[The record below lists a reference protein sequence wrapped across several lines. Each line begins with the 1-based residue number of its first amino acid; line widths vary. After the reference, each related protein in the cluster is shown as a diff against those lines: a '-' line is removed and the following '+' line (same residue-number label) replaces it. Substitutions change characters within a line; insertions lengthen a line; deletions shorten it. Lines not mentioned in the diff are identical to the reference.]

1 MANDDHNQDTVH
13 PEQDTNQT
21 TSSLPRGTNLDR
33 FVVLEKIGSGGMG
46 VVYAAYDS
54 VLDRKVAVKLL
65 RGDAEGEAAAVRQDR
80 LMREARAMAQLAHP
94 NVNTVFDVGTYQGQV
109 FVAMELIDGLTLTDW
124 LQKKTRSIKEIL
136 DVFIQAGRGLAAAH
150 RAGLIHRDIK
160 PDNLLIGSDGRVRVT
175 DFGLVASH
183 ASDQT
188 TREKKTK
195 SISISSEDSESLTQT
210 GAAMGSPAYMSPEQH
225 RGETLSESSDQF
237 SFCVALFEAL
247 YGQRPFSGDSVE
259 QLAANVIEGRI
270 DESAKSSAVPAWV
283 RQIVLRG
290 LRKNIADR
298 FSSMDTLLAQL
309 QKDPVRKRR
318 AVMTMIAVFVALA
331 AGSWGLY
338 TALTSE
344 KQIACQDSQLHL
356 AGVWDAKRKQAISSA
371 FTETKRPYAKETFEK
386 VKSRLDEY
394 SANWLAVH
402 KSSCEATHIRGDQ
415 SDTIFELRK
424 QCLDRRLSE
433 LKALIDLFA
442 AKSDPKI
449 LDMAVK
455 ATYELTPLMICSDV
469 EFLKARIPLPE
480 NPSKRKKVQALRKR
494 IEQAE
499 ALKRVGKHK
508 DILEEVKNIASEAGK
523 LDYPAIL
530 ADALW
535 LLGDL
540 QSKTNEI
547 SAAEETLNDA
557 GRAAARARDDRLQAR
572 ILTRLIYVIGNLKDR
587 RQSALALAPA
597 ARMAITR
604 AGGDDLLRANLMNHI
619 GVVHDSDG
627 RYAASVEH
635 HQKSLDLFHKVLGEE
650 HPRIATAYDNLGVA
664 LKGQGK
670 YDQAIDNYLKAHT
683 IREKILDKRHPD
695 IGNSLNNLGV
705 VYDEKGDYKK
715 AIAYYRQALE
725 IWTKSLGTDNPRVA
739 MATNNIGS
747 YYNDH
752 AQFEEAL
759 DYFKQSLE
767 IRIRLLGEKHQ
778 YTLRVRENIAI
789 THETMGKFDQA
800 FEEFR
805 EILKLNEE
813 VLGAE
818 HPGVAFTS
826 NRIGN
831 CHLRRKE
838 YDKAKAAYQRALVIY
853 EKANGPMHISLAE
866 PLNNLGLVYIETGDL
881 KTARSRIERAL
892 EIVKSTFDEKHAGY
906 AEILISLARVER
918 LEHRPAIALIYLK
931 QAMPILEKKLGDKG
945 PLIETGRAEME
956 KAQKALLKTK
966 KTRP

>member
-1 MANDDHNQDTVH
+1 MAKDDHNSDTVH
-13 PEQDTNQT
+13 PEQETSQT
-21 TSSLPRGTNLDR
+21 TSSLPRGTNLGR
-33 FVVLEKIGSGGMG
+33 FVVLEQIGAGGMG
-46 VVYAAYDS
+46 VVYSAYDS

-65 RGDAEGEAAAVRQDR
+65 RFDCEGEAAAVRQDR

-94 NVNTVFDVGTYQGQV
+94 NVNTVFDVGTYRGQV
-109 FVAMELIDGLTLTDW
+109 FVAMELIDGLTLTGW
-124 LQKKTRSIKEIL
+124 LQQKTRSVRQIL
-136 DVFIQAGRGLAAAH
+136 DVFLQAGRGLAAAH
-150 RAGLIHRDIK
+150 RASLIHRDVK
-160 PDNLLIGSDGRVRVT
+160 PDNLLIGNDGRVRVT

-183 ASDQT
+183 SSDQAPG
-188 TREKKTK
+188 EKAAVSSQK
-195 SISISSEDSESLTQT
+195 SDEDSESLTQT

-225 RGETLSESSDQF
+225 RGEVVSVSSDQF

-247 YGQRPFSGDSVE
+247 YGKRPFSGDSGE
-259 QLAANVIEGRI
+259 QLAANVIAGSL
-270 DESAKSSAVPAWV
+270 DPSSKSGAVPAWV

-290 LRKNIADR
+290 LRSNIADR
-298 FSSMDTLLAQL
+298 FSSMDALLAAL
-309 QKDPVRKRR
+309 GKDPARKRR
-318 AVMTMIAVFVALA
+318 AVTTWIAVIIALA
-331 AGSWGLY
+331 AGSWSLY
-338 TALTSE
+338 TVLTAE
-344 KQIACQDSQLHL
+344 KPTACQDSERYL
-356 AGVWDAKRKQAISSA
+356 AGVWDATRKQAVKSA
-371 FTETKRPYAKETFEK
+371 FTESKRPYAKETFEK

-394 SANWLAVH
+394 TGRWMTTRKN
-402 KSSCEATHIRGDQ
+402 SCEATHIRGDQ

-433 LKALIDLFA
+433 LNALIGLFA
-442 AKSDPKI
+442 AKSDPKV

-455 ATYELTPLMICSDV
+455 ATYELTPLAICSDV

-480 NPSKRKKVQALRKR
+480 NPGKRKEVQALRKR
-494 IEQAE
+494 IDQAG

-508 DILEEVKNIASEAGK
+508 DILEEVKIIASAAGK
-523 LDYPAIL
+523 LDHPAIL

-540 QSKTNEI
+540 QSKTNEVA
-547 SAAEETLNDA
+547 AAEETLYDA

-587 RQSALALAPA
+587 RQAALALAPA
-597 ARMAITR
+597 ARMAIAR
-604 AGGDDLLRANLMNHI
+604 AGGDDLLQANLTNHI
-619 GVVHDSDG
+619 GVVLDSDG
-627 RYAASVEH
+627 RYAESVEH
-635 HQKSLDLFHKVLGEE
+635 HHKSLELFNKALGEQ
-650 HPRIATAYDNLGVA
+650 HLRIATAYDNLGVA

-670 YDQAIDNYLKAHT
+670 YDEAIENYLKAHA

-705 VYDEKGDYKK
+705 VFDEKGDDKK

-725 IWTKSLGTDNPRVA
+725 IWTKALGTDNPRVA

-747 YYNDH
+747 YYEDH
-752 AQFEEAL
+752 AQYEEAL
-759 DYFKQSLE
+759 DYFKQSLD

-789 THETMGKFDQA
+789 THETMGKLDQA

-831 CHLRRKE
+831 CHLKRKE
-838 YDKAKAAYQRALVIY
+838 YNKAIAAYQRALAIY
-853 EKANGPMHISLAE
+853 EKANGPKHISLAE
-866 PLNNLGLVYIETGDL
+866 PLNNLGRVYSETHKL
-881 KTARSRIERAL
+881 KLARSRIERAL
-892 EIVKSTFDEKHAGY
+892 DIVRETFNDKHAGF
-906 AEILISLARVER
+906 AEVLISLARVMR
-918 LEHRPAIALIYLK
+918 LEGKPQKALEHLN

-945 PLIETGRAEME
+945 PIIE
-956 KAQKALLKTK
+956 
-966 KTRP
+966 